1 MIHPIV
7 SPRAQV
13 RMMGLRSSRVDRVSE
28 TVTSE
33 WSFAQRP
40 SPFAERG
47 LVLQSHRKPHQ
58 ASSRGFQQGRI
69 RSGIVIKGRV
79 FCETERQW
87 RFHDYC
93 VLKH

>member
-40 SPFAERG
+40 SLCGKGFGVAI
-47 LVLQSHRKPHQ
+47 
-58 ASSRGFQQGRI
+58 ASQTPPSIIKRVSTGRI
-69 RSGIVIKGRV
+69 RNGIVIKGKV
-79 FCETERQW
+79 F
-87 RFHDYC
+87 
-93 VLKH
+93 

>member
-1 MIHPIV
+1 MIHPVV

-58 ASSRGFQQGRI
+58 ASSRGFQQGAFAMGLSSRGECFEKKSANGAFMI
-69 RSGIVIKGRV
+69 IV
-79 FCETERQW
+79 C
-87 RFHDYC
+87 
-93 VLKH
+93 